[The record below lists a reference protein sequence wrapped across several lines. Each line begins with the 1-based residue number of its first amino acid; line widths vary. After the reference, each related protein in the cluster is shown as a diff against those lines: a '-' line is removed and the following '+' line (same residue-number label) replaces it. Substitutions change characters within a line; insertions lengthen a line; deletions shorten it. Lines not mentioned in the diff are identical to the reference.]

1 LQLKPEGANLSWN
14 NPMIRLMTVLALVLP
29 LAAHAGFDEGVAAYS
44 VGDYTKAMQEFK
56 PLADQGEVQAQ
67 YFVGFLYYRGYGVP
81 ADHAAAVGWF
91 RKAAGQGDSR
101 SAFYLGKMYDKG
113 EGVERDLTQA
123 HFWLSLS
130 AKNAP
135 NARDAAYT
143 KQDIGKL
150 ERRMSPEQIAKAKE
164 LAAQWKPGT

>member
-1 LQLKPEGANLSWN
+1 
-14 NPMIRLMTVLALVLP
+14 MIKLMTVLALVLP
-29 LAAHAGFDEGVAAYS
+29 LAAHAGFDEGVADYS
-44 VGDYTKAMQEFK
+44 VGDYTKAMEEFK

-67 YFVGFLYYRGYGVP
+67 YFVGFFYYRGYGVP
-81 ADHAAAVGWF
+81 ADNAVAANWF
-91 RKAAGQGDSR
+91 RKAATQRDSR
-101 SAFYLGKMYDKG
+101 SAFYLGKMYEKG

-123 HFWLSLS
+123 HLWLSLS

-143 KQDIGKL
+143 REDIGKL
-150 ERRMSPEQIAKAKE
+150 ERRMTPEQIARAKE